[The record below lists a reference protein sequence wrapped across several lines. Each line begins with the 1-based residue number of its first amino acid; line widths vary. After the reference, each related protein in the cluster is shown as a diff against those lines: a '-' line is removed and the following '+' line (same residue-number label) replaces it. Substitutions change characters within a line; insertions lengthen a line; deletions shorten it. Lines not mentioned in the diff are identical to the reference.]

1 MTPLRQ
7 RFIDDMRLRNYA
19 PATIECYVQ
28 ALARLAKR
36 FHRSPDLITVEEIRE
51 FQLHLI
57 QRGLSWSTFNQIS
70 CALRFFY
77 RVTLGQPETIP
88 AVQFGKRPQKLP
100 CVLSPMEVLRF
111 LEAAPAGRDRLMLQT
126 TYACGL
132 RVSEL
137 LNLNVTDI
145 DSARMVVMVRQG
157 KGRKDR
163 LVPLSPRLLEEL
175 RAYWRR
181 ARPKYLLFPA
191 TNPGSNPRRPMHDSV
206 VQKLCRQIVEQLK
219 LTKTATPHTLR
230 HSFATHMLEAGVDL
244 LTLQNILGRSDL
256 QTTARYLHIGT
267 RRLQQV
273 PSLLDRLML
282 PTSSAVSSA
291 AKEAQS

>member
-7 RFIDDMRLRNYA
+7 RFIDDLRLRNYS
-19 PATIECYVQ
+19 PRTIKCYVEAV
-28 ALARLAKR
+28 ALLAK
-36 FHRSPDLITVEEIRE
+36 HSQRSPDLVSVEEIRE

-57 QRGLSWSTFNQIS
+57 RQGRSWSRFNQVS
-70 CALRFFY
+70 CALRLFF
-77 RVTLGQPETIP
+77 RVTLGRLETLGAI
-88 AVQFGKRPQKLP
+88 QFGKRPQKLP

-111 LEAAPAGRDRLMLQT
+111 LEAAPAGRDRVMLQT

-132 RVSEL
+132 RLSEL
-137 LNLNVTDI
+137 LSLYVTDI
-145 DSARMVVMVRQG
+145 DSARMVIVVRQG

-163 LVPLSPRLLEEL
+163 LVPLSQRLLEEL
-175 RAYWRR
+175 RAYWRQ

-191 TNPGSNPRRPMHDSV
+191 TSPGSNPRRPMNATI
-206 VQKLCRQIVEQLK
+206 VQRLCRQIVDRLK
-219 LTKTATPHTLR
+219 LTKAATPHTLR

-244 LTLQNILGRSDL
+244 VTLQHIMGHGDL
-256 QTTARYLHIGT
+256 YTTARYLHIGT

-282 PTSSAVSSA
+282 PTPSTVTPTE
-291 AKEAQS
+291 KEARS